1 MHLLQENTMGQGAGS
16 PGLPGHRRVVE
27 HDHSLHAEQGGQAPG
42 HDVVKDDGAGRE
54 AGQGCV
60 CACVC
65 VLPESSDGDVQQQKV
80 PDPLLGP
87 QSGKRTLS
95 KPLAKPI
102 PLFIFKLR

>member
-1 MHLLQENTMGQGAGS
+1 MGQGAGS

-60 CACVC
+60 CACVSMRTFSHVC
-65 VLPESSDGDVQQQKV
+65 VCMLGEEWFGIIAEDDALDGK
-80 PDPLLGP
+80 
-87 QSGKRTLS
+87 
-95 KPLAKPI
+95 A
-102 PLFIFKLR
+102 FIHYI